1 VSDCEGGF
9 LALRPRICIYP
20 APSWCAARVWF
31 EYMCTQLLCVDNVL
45 KILCGFDLSAGK
57 EGWIWDFFL
66 LGKCGEGKDG
76 WSVRDEVS

>member
-1 VSDCEGGF
+1 VTAKGSF
-9 LALRPRICIYP
+9 ALRPRICIYP
-20 APSWCAARVWF
+20 APLGVLRAYACVCF

-66 LGKCGEGKDG
+66 LGKCGEGKVDR
-76 WSVRDEVS
+76 WRER